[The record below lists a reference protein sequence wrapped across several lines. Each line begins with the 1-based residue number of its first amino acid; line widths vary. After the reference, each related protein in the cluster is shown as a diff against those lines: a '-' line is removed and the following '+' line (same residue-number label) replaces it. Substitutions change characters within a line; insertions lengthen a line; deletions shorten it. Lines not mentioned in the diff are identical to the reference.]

1 MKNIFLFLASMFLI
15 ANVNGQDVKKLL
27 KTASKDFAKYNQNQA
42 DNKDK
47 LASSIEAIEQAF
59 ALEGTENDASAWVIK
74 GEIYNGI
81 TDNEMRQKL
90 INPNYTLGY
99 TDAAIIACEAFQ
111 MALDKAE
118 KKSETKDAIKGLQ
131 EVENHL
137 NNMAITKF
145 QAGEYDNAYAN
156 FLSSLTAYELLEAN
170 REKSRLD
177 DEVTMNDQVFYT
189 AISGYYGVNKD
200 KVASLFKK
208 LYEKEYNEPLVYEAL
223 YNLSSKSNPDE
234 ALRYLTEGREK
245 FPDNTTLL
253 FGEINY
259 YLTQGKL
266 DVLIDKLKSAID
278 AEPENLS
285 VINTTGNVYEQ
296 LATKAAEDGD
306 TEQAGKYFDKAKEY
320 YNLAL
325 EKNPTNFDAN
335 YSIGALYYNEAAG
348 MTELINKYA
357 QDYSPAGTKKY
368 DEANA
373 QMMALFEQALPYF
386 EKAYKIKEDDTNT
399 MIALKEIYVR
409 QNKMDKANELK
420 AKLGQ

>member
-27 KTASKDFAKYNQNQA
+27 KTASKDFAKYNQDQVG
-42 DNKDK
+42 NKDK
-47 LASSIEAIEQAF
+47 LASSIEAIDQAF
-59 ALEGTENDASAWVIK
+59 AVEGTENNAGAWVIK

-81 TDNEMRQKL
+81 ADSEMRQKL
-90 INPNYTLGY
+90 INPNYVLEY
-99 TDAAIIACEAFQ
+99 TDAAVIAAEAFK
-111 MALDKAE
+111 MALGKAE
-118 KKSETKDAIKGLQ
+118 KKSHTKDALNGLK

-145 QAGEYDNAYAN
+145 QSGEYDMAYAN
-156 FLSSLTAYELLEAN
+156 FASALESYELLKEN
-170 REKSRLD
+170 KQKSRLD
-177 DEVTMNDQVFYT
+177 DETTMNDQTFYT
-189 AISGYYGVNKD
+189 AISGYYGENKD
-200 KVASLFKK
+200 KVAPLFKK
-208 LYEKEYNEPLVYEAL
+208 LYDIEYNEPLVYEAL
-223 YNLSSKSNPDE
+223 YSLNSKDNTEE
-234 ALRYLTEGREK
+234 ALKYLTEGRKK
-245 FPDNTTLL
+245 FPENTTLL

-259 YLTQGKL
+259 YLTEGKL

-278 AEPENLS
+278 AEPDNLS

-296 LATKAAEDGD
+296 LANKAAEDGD
-306 TEQAGKYFDKAKEY
+306 AEKSADYISKAKEY

-325 EKNPTNFDAN
+325 GKDANNFDAN
-335 YSIGALYYNEAAG
+335 YSIGAIYYNEAAG

-386 EKAYKIKEDDTNT
+386 EKAYAQNSDDTNT

-409 QNKMDKANELK
+409 QNKMDKANEIK